1 MAGRSASMSW
11 PCLTYV
17 PGQTALDIGCG
28 PGLNLIDLAAGGT
41 SMGNVIG
48 VDCDPVMIAAA
59 QRRTVEYSA
68 VDVRL
73 GDVHALPV
81 AASSVDRGRADRVL
95 QHVDDPAA
103 VIAELRRVTRPGAVV
118 TLAEPDWA
126 TLAVDADDLRTS
138 ADFTRYICAEAV
150 KNSSIGRQLARLAG
164 AVGFTVRSVQPV
176 SPLFSDYADRILGLT
191 RSSRRAV
198 AAGCID
204 EPPAGRWLAS
214 LRQPP
219 FLATCTF
226 FIVAA
231 EVPA

>member
-1 MAGRSASMSW
+1 
-11 PCLTYV
+11 
-17 PGQTALDIGCG
+17 
-28 PGLNLIDLAAGGT
+28 
-41 SMGNVIG
+41 MGNVIG

-59 QRRTVEYSA
+59 QRRTVEYSV

-81 AASSVDRGRADRVL
+81 AASSVDRARADRVL

-126 TLAVDADDLRTS
+126 TLAIDADDLRTS

-164 AVGFTVRSVQPV
+164 AVGFTVRSIQPV
-176 SPLFSDYADRILGLT
+176 SPLFSDYADADRILGLT
-191 RSSRRAV
+191 RSGRRAV
-198 AAGCID
+198 AAGLHRRTTSRTLACVAPATAFPGYLHLLHCGGRGPSLTQL
-204 EPPAGRWLAS
+204 PPVADSRFWPKCSRIRLSRSAGMS
-214 LRQPP
+214 LSTAKP
-219 FLATCTF
+219 
-226 FIVAA
+226 V
-231 EVPA
+231 